1 MNDSTAQVLFSILFA
16 VAAVGAV
23 VLSLYLGHKR
33 REALA
38 KLARELG
45 WQFRPDKNDSLGGYG
60 RFGLFN
66 QGRSRYAYNTLNGS
80 AEIGGRSYDVQMGDY
95 RYTTGSGKNQQT
107 HHLSYLLATVP
118 FPFVPE
124 VDIRRENLFDKL
136 AGAIGFDDIDFESAE
151 FSGKYHVKSPHKR
164 FAYDLVHP
172 RMMEFLLKVEAP
184 AIQIRD
190 RDVLLTDG
198 AGRWDTDAFRRKLWW
213 AREFFEL
220 WPSHVVDQLQFKDQ
234 TGGGAR

>member
-1 MNDSTAQVLFSILFA
+1 MNDSTGQVLLYVLFA

-23 VLSLYLGHKR
+23 VLSWYLGHKR

-38 KLARELG
+38 ALARELG
-45 WQFRPDKNDSLGGYG
+45 WLFSPDKNPSLGGYG
-60 RFGLFN
+60 RFDVFA
-66 QGRSRYAYNTLNGS
+66 QGRSRYAYNTLRGS
-80 AEIGGRSYDVQMGDY
+80 AAIAGKSYDIQMGDY
-95 RYTTGSGKNQQT
+95 RYTTGSGKNQHT

-118 FPFVPE
+118 FPMVPD
-124 VDIRRENLFDKL
+124 VDIRREGLFDKL
-136 AGAIGFDDIDFESAE
+136 AAAIGFDDIDFESAE
-151 FSGKYHVKSPHKR
+151 FSSKYLVKSPHKR

-190 RDVLLTDG
+190 CDVLLTDG
-198 AGRWDTDAFRRKLWW
+198 GGRWNVEGFRKKLWW

-220 WPSHVVDQLQFKDQ
+220 WPPHLVTQLELKDQ
-234 TGGGAR
+234 AGGGAR

>member
-1 MNDSTAQVLFSILFA
+1 MNDSISQVFFYVLFA

-23 VLSLYLGHKR
+23 VLSWYLGHKR
-33 REALA
+33 REAMARLA
-38 KLARELG
+38 AELG
-45 WQFRPDKNDSLGGYG
+45 FRFRPDKDGSLGGHG
-60 RFGLFN
+60 RFNVFDR
-66 QGRSRYAYNTLNGS
+66 GRSRYAYNTLNGS
-80 AEIGGRSYDVQMGDY
+80 VEIGGRSYEVQMGDY

-118 FPFVPE
+118 FPFVPD
-124 VDIRRENLFDKL
+124 VDIRREGLFDKI

-151 FSGKYHVKSPHKR
+151 FSGKYHVQSPHKR

-172 RMMEFLLKVEAP
+172 RMMEFLLQVEAP

-198 AGRWDTDAFRRKLWW
+198 AGRWDAERFRRRLWW

-220 WPSHVVDQLQFKDQ
+220 WPSHVVDQLQFKDK